1 MEGKTGEK
9 RAIPYHVAIIPD
21 GNRRWAKQN
30 SLILLKGYRVGI
42 KKFIDVSIWAKE
54 LGVKVI
60 TVWALSVENI
70 IQRSRPELSILYK
83 LYEKTA
89 KSKRIRSLLLKNN
102 ARVKVIG
109 NPELLPRK
117 LWSALKE
124 LEEFTSRCNSLTINL
139 LVGYSGKEDFA
150 YAASKLMR
158 KRYSPIS
165 YEAIKDNLL
174 SSSVPDIDL
183 IIRTSGE
190 MRLSG
195 FLPWQASYS
204 ELYFSKVYWPEF
216 SKADLVN
223 AISSFSARERRFGK

>member
-1 MEGKTGEK
+1 MEGQTREK
-9 RAIPYHVAIIPD
+9 IVVPYHVAIIPD
-21 GNRRWAKQN
+21 GNRRWARQN
-30 SLILLKGYRVGI
+30 RLILLKSYGVGI

-60 TVWALSVENI
+60 TVWALSIENI
-70 IQRSRPELSILYK
+70 TQRSRSELSVLYR

-89 KSKRIRSLLLKNN
+89 KSKRIQSLLLKNN
-102 ARVKVIG
+102 ARVNVIG
-109 NPELLPRK
+109 KAELLPK
-117 LWSALKE
+117 SLWSALKG
-124 LEEFTSRCNSLTINL
+124 LEALTSKCNSLTINL
-139 LVGYSGKEDFA
+139 LIGYSGKEDLA
-150 YAASKLMR
+150 YAVSKLANT
-158 KRYSPIS
+158 SNNIS
-165 YEAIKDNLL
+165 YDAIKENLL

-195 FLPWQASYS
+195 FMPWQASYS

-216 SKADLVN
+216 SKDDLVN